1 MSSSIKL
8 GGERLGSGK
17 KNKYITK
24 TFERSTHNLSY
35 LWRSS
40 MSAGTLVPFM
50 SEVGLP
56 GDTFDISLDCDVKT
70 LPTIGPLFG
79 SYKVQLDVFE
89 VPVRLFQG
97 KLHLN
102 KLELGREM
110 DKVHLPQVKLKHYYR
125 PTDVYDDNSQI
136 NPSCIFSYLGIR
148 GLGRKKDEAVGN
160 IERKFNAV
168 PYLGYW
174 SIFKNY
180 YANKQEE
187 NAYVIHTKFASTD
200 IATTQY
206 ISNGVTLASIGGT
219 VNVNPGEVAYVQFM
233 YDNDGRKGDVDPY
246 KAKIKFGSA
255 GTSGSALANA
265 TWKIVTLDK
274 LFTSFEYITDGV
286 TNKRILTATGFK
298 GLENEDLG
306 RFTKWEAESWN
317 TESTVEPGQTA
328 ELEEFPL
335 TNIDEMT
342 MDLLTDVRNPTSY
355 LIQETSR
362 TPYNLPLKSE
372 NGGRCML
379 GTQEGLA
386 LKTYQ
391 SDKFN
396 NWIDTEWI
404 DGTGGV
410 SEVTRVATDSDG
422 AFTIDALSLANKV
435 YKMLNRI
442 NMSGGSYND
451 WINAVYSH
459 DSVKKTENPVYH
471 GSLIK
476 ELAFE
481 EVISTAE
488 TETSNSDHALGTL
501 AGRGKLT
508 GKHKGGKMIVK
519 CHEPCYVI
527 GIASI
532 TPRVDYSQGNK
543 WDTNLKTLDDL
554 HKPDLDQIGFQ
565 SLITDEMAWFDT
577 EIDTASNNKIGFS
590 SVGKVPAWLNYMTAV
605 NQTRGNFAEGNKEM
619 FMTLNRRYEATNES
633 GKEGI
638 KDITTYVDP
647 SKFNHIFA
655 DTNLD
660 SQNFWTQI
668 SVNNT
673 ARRKMSAKVI
683 PNL

>member
-1 MSSSIKL
+1 MSSSVKL

-110 DKVHLPQVKLKHYYR
+110 DKVHLPQLNLTHAYKAG
-125 PTDVYDDNSQI
+125 DIYDDNSQI

-148 GLGRKKDEAVGN
+148 GLGRTKNEQAGN

-187 NAYVIHTKFASTD
+187 NAYVIHTKNGNTD
-200 IATTQY
+200 IST
-206 ISNGVTLASIGGT
+206 NGQDIEKQNGIDINIWSSAQTI
-219 VNVNPGEVAYVQFM
+219 NPGEVKELKLYYNRETAI
-233 YDNDGRKGDVDPY
+233 GDIDFY
-246 KAKIKFGSA
+246 KAQVKYR
-255 GTSGSALANA
+255 SGSAPLAIQ
-265 TWKIVTLDK
+265 KVSD
-274 LFTSFEYITDGV
+274 LFESFEIVGNDNNIYEYLRCY
-286 TNKRILTATGFK
+286 NFK
-298 GLENEDLG
+298 GLDSDDLEN
-306 RFTKWEAESWN
+306 TTTWQKYNAVQP
-317 TESTVEPGQTA
+317 STIPYANDTT

-342 MDLLTDVRNPTSY
+342 MDLLTDVRNTGSY
-355 LIQETSR
+355 DIDSASR
-362 TPYNLPLKSE
+362 TPYSLPLKTE
-372 NGGRCML
+372 NGARCMI

-410 SEVTRVATDSDG
+410 SEVTRVATDADG

-481 EVISTAE
+481 EVVSTAE
-488 TETSNSDHALGTL
+488 TETSDTDHALGTL
-501 AGRGKLT
+501 AGRGRLT
-508 GKHKGGKMIVK
+508 GKHKGGKMVVK
-519 CHEPCYVI
+519 CHEPCYVM

-565 SLITDEMAWFDT
+565 DLITDEMAWFDT
-577 EIDTASNNKIGFS
+577 EIDHTDGNKIGYS

>member
-1 MSSSIKL
+1 
-8 GGERLGSGK
+8 
-17 KNKYITK
+17 
-24 TFERSTHNLSY
+24 
-35 LWRSS
+35 
-40 MSAGTLVPFM
+40 
-50 SEVGLP
+50 
-56 GDTFDISLDCDVKT
+56 
-70 LPTIGPLFG
+70 
-79 SYKVQLDVFE
+79 
-89 VPVRLFQG
+89 
-97 KLHLN
+97 
-102 KLELGREM
+102 M
-110 DKVHLPQVKLKHYYR
+110 DKVHLPQVKLTHAYKPEDIYN
-125 PTDVYDDNSQI
+125 DNSQV

-148 GLGRKKDEAVGN
+148 GLGRTMSEIAGP
-160 IERKFNAV
+160 ITREFNAV

-187 NAYVIHTKFASTD
+187 NAYVIHTKNGNTEITTSNQYVVRHDGNDYGIMSANVLLVAGD
-200 IATTQY
+200 IKELRFRYDPETAT
-206 ISNGVTLASIGGT
+206 
-219 VNVNPGEVAYVQFM
+219 GEIDF
-233 YDNDGRKGDVDPY
+233 Y
-246 KAKIKFGSA
+246 KAQV
-255 GTSGSALANA
+255 TYRSGSAPMAIQ
-265 TWKIVTLDK
+265 KVSD
-274 LFTSFEYITDGV
+274 LFESYKYEWTSAGNYELVCYD
-286 TNKRILTATGFK
+286 FK
-298 GLENEDLG
+298 GLDPEDLENTTTW
-306 RFTKWEAESWN
+306 TKYSN
-317 TESTVEPGQTA
+317 DQPSTIPYANDTT

-335 TNIDEMT
+335 VNIDEMT
-342 MDLLTDVRNPTSY
+342 MDLLTDVRNTGSY
-355 LIQETSR
+355 TIDSASR
-362 TPYNLPLKSE
+362 TPYSLPLKTE
-372 NGGRCML
+372 NGARCMI

-404 DGTGGV
+404 DGTNGV
-410 SEVTRVATDSDG
+410 SQVTRVGTDVDG
-422 AFTIDALSLANKV
+422 SFTIDALSLANKV

-459 DSVKKTENPVYH
+459 DTVKKTENPVYH

-481 EVISTAE
+481 EVVSTAE
-488 TETSNSDHALGTL
+488 TETSDTDHALGTL
-501 AGRGKLT
+501 AGRGRLT

-519 CHEPCYVI
+519 CHEPCYVM

-565 SLITDEMAWFDT
+565 DLITDEMAWFDT
-577 EIDTASNNKIGFS
+577 EIDHTDNDKIGFS

-619 FMTLNRRYEATNES
+619 FMTLNRRYEATNET
-633 GKEGI
+633 GKQGI

>member
-1 MSSSIKL
+1 MSSSVKL

-24 TFERSTHNLSY
+24 TFERSSHNLSY
-35 LWRSS
+35 IWRSS

-50 SEVGLP
+50 IEVGLP

-110 DKVHLPQVKLKHYYR
+110 DKVHLPQVKMTHAYK
-125 PTDVYDDNSQI
+125 PQDIYDDNSQI

-148 GLGRKKDEAVGN
+148 GLGRTKNGASATV
-160 IERKFNAV
+160 ERQFNAV

-187 NAYVIHTKFASTD
+187 NAYVIHTKNGNTD
-200 IATTQY
+200 ITTIVQDVVKQSGSVHYIGSSISFSVGEIKELRFKYDPEAAT
-206 ISNGVTLASIGGT
+206 
-219 VNVNPGEVAYVQFM
+219 GEIDF
-233 YDNDGRKGDVDPY
+233 Y
-246 KAKIKFGSA
+246 KAQVKYR
-255 GTSGSALANA
+255 SGSAPLAVQN
-265 TWKIVTLDK
+265 VSD
-274 LFTSFEYITDGV
+274 LFESYKYEWISGSYYLVCYD
-286 TNKRILTATGFK
+286 FK
-298 GLENEDLG
+298 GLDSGDLENTTTWVKYNWDQP
-306 RFTKWEAESWN
+306 
-317 TESTVEPGQTA
+317 STVPYANDTT

-335 TNIDEMT
+335 VNIDEMT
-342 MDLLTDVRNPTSY
+342 MDLLTDVRNTGSY
-355 LIQETSR
+355 VIDSNTR
-362 TPYNLPLKSE
+362 TPYNLPLKME
-372 NGGRCML
+372 NGARCMI

-404 DGTGGV
+404 DGTNGV
-410 SEVTRVATDSDG
+410 SQVTRVGTDADG
-422 AFTIDALSLANKV
+422 SFTIDALSLANKV

-459 DSVKKTENPVYH
+459 DTVKKTENPVYH

-481 EVISTAE
+481 EVVSTAE
-488 TETSNSDHALGTL
+488 TETSNTDHALGTL
-501 AGRGKLT
+501 AGRGRLT

-519 CHEPCYVI
+519 CHEPCYVM

-565 SLITDEMAWFDT
+565 DLITDEMAWFDT
-577 EIDTASNNKIGFS
+577 EIDHNDGDKIGFS

-673 ARRKMSAKVI
+673 ARRKMSEKVI

>member
-1 MSSSIKL
+1 
-8 GGERLGSGK
+8 
-17 KNKYITK
+17 
-24 TFERSTHNLSY
+24 
-35 LWRSS
+35 
-40 MSAGTLVPFM
+40 
-50 SEVGLP
+50 
-56 GDTFDISLDCDVKT
+56 
-70 LPTIGPLFG
+70 
-79 SYKVQLDVFE
+79 VQLDVFE

-110 DKVHLPQVKLKHYYR
+110 DKVHLPQLKLTHAYKAQ
-125 PTDVYDDNSQI
+125 DIYDDNSQI

-148 GLGRKKDEAVGN
+148 GLGRTKNEADGIIN
-160 IERKFNAV
+160 REFNAV

-187 NAYVIHTKFASTD
+187 NAYVIHTKNGNTD
-200 IATTQY
+200 INAHSQY
-206 ISNGVTLASIGGT
+206 IIKKGSGATHSIAGSGVTVSA
-219 VNVNPGEVAYVQFM
+219 GEVDELRM
-233 YDNDGRKGDVDPY
+233 YYNRETATGDVDFY
-246 KAKIKFGSA
+246 KASVKYRAGSDAVIEVKVSDIFENYEIVGA
-255 GTSGSALANA
+255 GLQ
-265 TWKIVTLDK
+265 KYLRCYD
-274 LFTSFEYITDGV
+274 
-286 TNKRILTATGFK
+286 FK
-298 GLENEDLG
+298 GLSAEALTEE
-306 RFTKWEAESWN
+306 TKWIQF
-317 TESTVEPGQTA
+317 STSQPSTIPYA
-328 ELEEFPL
+328 NDTTELEEFPL
-335 TNIDEMT
+335 VNIDEMT
-342 MDLLTDVRNPTSY
+342 MDLLTDVRNTGSY
-355 LIQETSR
+355 EIDSASR
-362 TPYNLPLKSE
+362 TPYSLPLKVE
-372 NGGRCML
+372 NGARCMI

-404 DGTGGV
+404 DGTNGV
-410 SEVTRVATDSDG
+410 SQVTRVGTDVDG
-422 AFTIDALSLANKV
+422 SFTIDALSLANKV

-459 DSVKKTENPVYH
+459 DTVKKTENPVYH

-481 EVISTAE
+481 EVVSTAE
-488 TETSNSDHALGTL
+488 TETSDTDHALGTL
-501 AGRGKLT
+501 AGRGRLT

-519 CHEPCYVI
+519 CHEPCYVM

-565 SLITDEMAWFDT
+565 DLITDEMAWFDT
-577 EIDTASNNKIGFS
+577 EIDQNDGDKIGFS

>member
-1 MSSSIKL
+1 MSSSVKL

-56 GDTFDISLDCDVKT
+56 GDTFDIELNADVKT
-70 LPTIGPLFG
+70 LPTVGPLFG

-97 KLHLN
+97 KLHMN

-110 DKVHLPQVKLKHYYR
+110 NTVHLPQLEIGHDYK
-125 PTDVYDDNSQI
+125 PTDIFDDNSQI
-136 NPSCIFSYLGIR
+136 NPSCILSYLGIR
-148 GLGRKKDEAVGN
+148 GLGRTKDELAGD
-160 IERKFNAV
+160 ITRKFNAV

-187 NAYVIHTKFASTD
+187 NAYVVHTTNQ
-200 IATTQY
+200 ATTIDATKYKQK
-206 ISNGVTLASIGGT
+206 INGTNLSAERT
-219 VNVNPGEVAYVQFM
+219 VDPGQVVELKIE
-233 YDNDGRKGDVDPY
+233 YDNENRIGDINPET
-246 KAKIKFGSA
+246 AKVKYGSGNDLVTGVFIK
-255 GTSGSALANA
+255 
-265 TWKIVTLDK
+265 D
-274 LFTSFEYITDGV
+274 LFEDYRYYTDDDNNRIISFY
-286 TNKRILTATGFK
+286 NFK
-298 GLENEDLG
+298 GLDGGDLTET
-306 RFTKWEAESWN
+306 TKWEWISESFDSTITSAN
-317 TESTVEPGQTA
+317 DITELV
-328 ELEEFPL
+328 EFPL
-335 TNIDEMT
+335 ANIDEMT
-342 MDLLTDVRNPTSY
+342 MDLITDVRNPTSY
-355 LIQETSR
+355 LIKDDSR
-362 TPYNLPLKSE
+362 APYGLSLKKE
-372 NGGRCML
+372 NGIYCKL

-386 LKTYQ
+386 VKTYQ

-410 SEVTRVATDSDG
+410 SEVTAVDTSG
-422 AFTIDALSLANKV
+422 GSFTIDALSLANKV

-459 DSVKKTENPVYH
+459 DSVKKTETPVYH

-488 TETSNSDHALGTL
+488 SETSNNEHPLGTL

-508 GKHKGGKMIVK
+508 GKHKGGKMVVK
-519 CHEPCYVI
+519 CHEPCYIMGLV
-527 GIASI
+527 SI

-565 SLITDEMAWFDT
+565 DLITDEMAWFDT
-577 EIDTASNNKIGFS
+577 EIDTANGNKVDYK

-605 NQTRGNFAEGNKEM
+605 NQTRGNFAESGKEM
-619 FMTLNRRYEATNES
+619 FMTLNRRYEATGTS
-633 GKEGI
+633 GTEGI
-638 KDITTYVDP
+638 KDVTTYIDP

>member
-1 MSSSIKL
+1 MSSSVKL

-35 LWRSS
+35 IWRSS

-110 DKVHLPQVKLKHYYR
+110 DKVHLPQLKLTHAYKSQ
-125 PTDVYDDNSQI
+125 DIYDDNSQI

-148 GLGRKKDEAVGN
+148 GLGRTKNEANGN
-160 IERKFNAV
+160 ITREFNAV

-187 NAYVIHTKFASTD
+187 NAYVIHTKNGNTD
-200 IATTQY
+200 ITTTDQR
-206 ISNGVTLASIGGT
+206 IVNQANGTFGVLDNSSSFNA
-219 VNVNPGEVAYVQFM
+219 GEVKELRFK
-233 YDNDGRKGDVDPY
+233 YDPETATGEIDFY
-246 KAKIKFGSA
+246 KARVKYR
-255 GTSGSALANA
+255 SGSAPLAVQYV
-265 TWKIVTLDK
+265 KD
-274 LFTSFEYITDGV
+274 LFESYKYEWIDSYYYLICYD
-286 TNKRILTATGFK
+286 FK
-298 GLENEDLG
+298 GLDAGDLENTTTW
-306 RFTKWEAESWN
+306 RSYN
-317 TESTVEPGQTA
+317 SVQPSTVPYANDTT

-335 TNIDEMT
+335 VNIDEMT
-342 MDLLTDVRNPTSY
+342 MDLLTDVRNTGSY
-355 LIQETSR
+355 EIDSASR
-362 TPYNLPLKSE
+362 TPYSLPLKTE
-372 NGGRCML
+372 NGARCMI

-404 DGTGGV
+404 DGTNGV
-410 SEVTRVATDSDG
+410 SQVTRVGTDVDG
-422 AFTIDALSLANKV
+422 SFTIDALSLANKV

-459 DSVKKTENPVYH
+459 DTVKKTENPVYH

-481 EVISTAE
+481 EVVSTAE
-488 TETSNSDHALGTL
+488 TETSDTDHALGTL
-501 AGRGKLT
+501 AGRGRLT

-519 CHEPCYVI
+519 CHEPCYVM

-565 SLITDEMAWFDT
+565 DLITDEMAWFDT
-577 EIDTASNNKIGFS
+577 EIDQNDGDKIGFS

>member
-1 MSSSIKL
+1 MSSSVKL

-35 LWRSS
+35 IWRSS

-110 DKVHLPQVKLKHYYR
+110 DKVHLPQVKLTHAYKSE
-125 PTDVYDDNSQI
+125 DIYDDNSQI

-148 GLGRKKDEAVGN
+148 GLGRTKNEANGIIN
-160 IERKFNAV
+160 REFNAV

-187 NAYVIHTKFASTD
+187 NAYVIHTKNGNTD
-200 IATTQY
+200 ITASAQNVINQSDYGNSINTA
-206 ISNGVTLASIGGT
+206 VTKNA
-219 VNVNPGEVAYVQFM
+219 
-233 YDNDGRKGDVDPY
+233 GDVKELRFNYNPENATGDIDFY
-246 KAKIKFGSA
+246 KARVKYREGNA
-255 GTSGSALANA
+255 PLAIQ
-265 TWKIVTLDK
+265 KVSD
-274 LFTSFEYITDGV
+274 LFESYRYEWINGYYYFICYD
-286 TNKRILTATGFK
+286 FK
-298 GLENEDLG
+298 GLTPDGLEN
-306 RFTKWEAESWN
+306 TTTWQKYSN
-317 TESTVEPGQTA
+317 SQPSTIPYANDTT

-335 TNIDEMT
+335 VNIDEMT
-342 MDLLTDVRNPTSY
+342 MDLLTDVRNTGSY
-355 LIQETSR
+355 EIDSASR
-362 TPYNLPLKSE
+362 TPYSLPLKVE
-372 NGGRCML
+372 NGARCMI

-404 DGTGGV
+404 DGTNGV
-410 SEVTRVATDSDG
+410 SQVTRVGTDVDG
-422 AFTIDALSLANKV
+422 SFTIDALSLANKV

-459 DSVKKTENPVYH
+459 DTVKKTENPVYH

-481 EVISTAE
+481 EVVSTAE
-488 TETSNSDHALGTL
+488 TETSDTDHALGTL
-501 AGRGKLT
+501 AGRGRLT

-519 CHEPCYVI
+519 CHEPCYVM

-565 SLITDEMAWFDT
+565 DLITDEMAWFDT
-577 EIDTASNNKIGFS
+577 EIDQNDGDKIGFS

>member
-1 MSSSIKL
+1 MITVTKQEINASNVPYNSVVTTIGGGLVETYKLYYSKADSIGDLNANDCAVFFAHGSDSLIPIKL
-8 GGERLGSGK
+8 DQ
-17 KNKYITK
+17 I
-24 TFERSTHNLSY
+24 FDSY
-35 LWRSS
+35 RYYDD
-40 MSAGTLVPFM
+40 
-50 SEVGLP
+50 
-56 GDTFDISLDCDVKT
+56 GDTRV
-70 LPTIGPLFG
+70 
-79 SYKVQLDVFE
+79 
-89 VPVRLFQG
+89 
-97 KLHLN
+97 
-102 KLELGREM
+102 LEYSEF
-110 DKVHLPQVKLKHYYR
+110 V
-125 PTDVYDDNSQI
+125 
-136 NPSCIFSYLGIR
+136 GI
-148 GLGRKKDEAVGN
+148 A
-160 IERKFNAV
+160 
-168 PYLGYW
+168 
-174 SIFKNY
+174 
-180 YANKQEE
+180 
-187 NAYVIHTKFASTD
+187 
-200 IATTQY
+200 
-206 ISNGVTLASIGGT
+206 
-219 VNVNPGEVAYVQFM
+219 GEDM
-233 YDNDGRKGDVDPY
+233 
-246 KAKIKFGSA
+246 
-255 GTSGSALANA
+255 
-265 TWKIVTLDK
+265 
-274 LFTSFEYITDGV
+274 
-286 TNKRILTATGFK
+286 
-298 GLENEDLG
+298 
-306 RFTKWEAESWN
+306 
-317 TESTVEPGQTA
+317 TESTKWKYKSSSFASDTPVEEIPR
-328 ELEEFPL
+328 LVEFPL
-335 TNIDEMT
+335 KNVDEMT
-342 MDLLTDVRNPTSY
+342 MDLLTDVRNTSSY
-355 LIQETSR
+355 LIQDTSR
-362 TPYNLPLKSE
+362 TPYNLPLKLE
-372 NGGRCML
+372 NGSRAMK

-386 LKTYQ
+386 VKTYQ

-404 DGTGGV
+404 DGTNGV
-410 SEVTRVATDSDG
+410 SQVTRVATDVDG

-488 TETSNSDHALGTL
+488 TETSNAEHSLGTL

-508 GKHKGGKMIVK
+508 GKHKGGKMVVK
-519 CHEPCYVI
+519 CHEPCYVM
-527 GIASI
+527 GIVSI

-565 SLITDEMAWFDT
+565 DLITDEMAWFDT
-577 EIDTASNNKIGFS
+577 EIDNAASGYKIGYS

-605 NQTRGNFAEGNKEM
+605 NQTRGNFAEENKEM
-619 FMTLNRRYEATNES
+619 FMTLNRRYEATDES
-633 GKEGI
+633 GAEGI

>member
-1 MSSSIKL
+1 MSSSVKL

-24 TFERSTHNLSY
+24 TFERSSHNLSY
-35 LWRSS
+35 IWRSS

-110 DKVHLPQVKLKHYYR
+110 DKVHLPQLKLTHAYT
-125 PTDVYDDNSQI
+125 PQDIYDDNSQI

-148 GLGRKKDEAVGN
+148 GLGRTMSEIAGP
-160 IERKFNAV
+160 IERQFNAV

-187 NAYVIHTKFASTD
+187 NAYVIHTKNGNTD
-200 IATTQY
+200 IST
-206 ISNGVTLASIGGT
+206 SNQTVEDITGNETSIWSSSVTITAGKIIELKFKYDDAE
-219 VNVNPGEVAYVQFM
+219 NVTGEIDF
-233 YDNDGRKGDVDPY
+233 Y
-246 KAKIKFGSA
+246 KAKVKYKSGNNTLTIQSVKDLFENYRYEWIGGSYY
-255 GTSGSALANA
+255 L
-265 TWKIVTLDK
+265 ICYD
-274 LFTSFEYITDGV
+274 
-286 TNKRILTATGFK
+286 FK
-298 GLENEDLG
+298 GLEEGDLDAS
-306 RFTKWEAESWN
+306 TTWQKYDAIQP
-317 TESTVEPGQTA
+317 STVPYANDTT

-335 TNIDEMT
+335 VNIDEMT
-342 MDLLTDVRNPTSY
+342 MDLLTDVRNTGSY
-355 LIQETSR
+355 TIDSASR
-362 TPYNLPLKSE
+362 TPYSLPLKTE
-372 NGGRCML
+372 NGARCMI

-404 DGTGGV
+404 DGTNGV
-410 SEVTRVATDSDG
+410 SQVTRVGTDVDG
-422 AFTIDALSLANKV
+422 SFTIDALSLANKV

-459 DSVKKTENPVYH
+459 DTVKKTENPVYH

-481 EVISTAE
+481 EVVSTAE
-488 TETSNSDHALGTL
+488 TETSNTDHALGTL
-501 AGRGKLT
+501 AGRGRLT

-519 CHEPCYVI
+519 CHEPCYVM

-565 SLITDEMAWFDT
+565 DLITDEMAWFDT
-577 EIDTASNNKIGFS
+577 EIQHTNGNKINYG

-619 FMTLNRRYEATNES
+619 FMTLNRRYEATNET
-633 GKEGI
+633 GKQGI

>member
-1 MSSSIKL
+1 MSSSVKL

-35 LWRSS
+35 IWRSS

-110 DKVHLPQVKLKHYYR
+110 DQVHLPQLKLTHAYKPQDIYN
-125 PTDVYDDNSQI
+125 DNSQI

-148 GLGRKKDEAVGN
+148 GLGRTMAEIEGP
-160 IERKFNAV
+160 IERQFNAV

-187 NAYVIHTKFASTD
+187 NAYVIHTKNGNTD
-200 IATTQY
+200 IEMLTIYTANKDGIVESIFQNSQTYGAGVFNDLRFKYDKETALGDIDFYKTQVKY
-206 ISNGVTLASIGGT
+206 
-219 VNVNPGEVAYVQFM
+219 
-233 YDNDGRKGDVDPY
+233 R
-246 KAKIKFGSA
+246 
-255 GTSGSALANA
+255 SGSAPLA
-265 TWKIVTLDK
+265 IQYVSD
-274 LFTSFEYITDGV
+274 LFDSYRYEWINGGYYLICYD
-286 TNKRILTATGFK
+286 FK
-298 GLENEDLG
+298 GLDAEDL
-306 RFTKWEAESWN
+306 EN
-317 TESTVEPGQTA
+317 TTTWQRYGTTQPSTIPYANDTT

-335 TNIDEMT
+335 VNIDEMT
-342 MDLLTDVRNPTSY
+342 MDLLTDVRNTGSY
-355 LIQETSR
+355 TIDSASR
-362 TPYNLPLKSE
+362 TPYSLPLKTE
-372 NGGRCML
+372 NGARCMI

-404 DGTGGV
+404 DGTNGV
-410 SEVTRVATDSDG
+410 SQVTRVGTDVDG
-422 AFTIDALSLANKV
+422 SFTIDALSLANKV

-459 DSVKKTENPVYH
+459 DTVKKTENPVYH

-481 EVISTAE
+481 EVVSTAE
-488 TETSNSDHALGTL
+488 TETSDTDHALGTL
-501 AGRGKLT
+501 AGRGRLT

-519 CHEPCYVI
+519 CHEPCYVM

-565 SLITDEMAWFDT
+565 DLITDEMAWFDT
-577 EIDTASNNKIGFS
+577 EIDHTDGNKINYS

-619 FMTLNRRYEATNES
+619 FMTLNRRYEATNET
-633 GKEGI
+633 GKQGI

>member
-56 GDTFDISLDCDVKT
+56 GDTFDIELNADVKT
-70 LPTIGPLFG
+70 LPTVGPLFG

-110 DKVHLPQVKLKHYYR
+110 NKVHLPQLIVEHDYK
-125 PTDVYDDNSQI
+125 PTDIFDDNSQI
-136 NPSCIFSYLGIR
+136 NPSCILSYLGMR
-148 GLGRKKDEAVGN
+148 GLGRTKDELAGD
-160 IERKFNAV
+160 IERRFNAV

-187 NAYVIHTKFASTD
+187 NAYVVHTTNE
-200 IATTQY
+200 ATT
-206 ISNGVTLASIGGT
+206 ITSNQFGQFINGQNLSTTRTLNGGIIT
-219 VNVNPGEVAYVQFM
+219 EFKIE
-233 YDNDGRKGDVDPY
+233 YDNENRIGDIDPNLAKCKY
-246 KAKIKFGSA
+246 KAGNDTISEHF
-255 GTSGSALANA
+255 
-265 TWKIVTLDK
+265 IID
-274 LFTSFEYITDGV
+274 LFENHTHYTTED
-286 TNKRILTATGFK
+286 NKRVLSYYNFK
-298 GLENEDLG
+298 GLDEADL
-306 RFTKWEAESWN
+306 TETTQWETTTSSFISTIPSRGDI
-317 TESTVEPGQTA
+317 TELV
-328 ELEEFPL
+328 EFPL
-335 TNIDEMT
+335 ANIDEMS
-342 MDLLTDVRNPTSY
+342 MDMLTNVRATSSVN
-355 LIQETSR
+355 ITDSSIA
-362 TPYNLPLKSE
+362 PYGLTLKKE
-372 NGGRCML
+372 NGVYCKL

-386 LKTYQ
+386 VKTYQ

-410 SEVTRVATDSDG
+410 SEVTAVDTSG
-422 AFTIDALSLANKV
+422 GSFTIDALSLANKV

-459 DSVKKTENPVYH
+459 ESVRKTETPVYH

-488 TETSNSDHALGTL
+488 SETSNNEHPLGTL

-508 GKHKGGKMIVK
+508 GKHKGGKMVVK
-519 CHEPCYVI
+519 CHEPCYVM
-527 GIASI
+527 GLVSI

-565 SLITDEMAWFDT
+565 DLITDEMAWFDT
-577 EIDTASNNKIGFS
+577 EIDTANGDKVSYK

-605 NQTRGNFAEGNKEM
+605 NQTRGNFAESGKEM
-619 FMTLNRRYEATNES
+619 FMTLNRRYEATGTN
-633 GKEGI
+633 GAEGI
-638 KDITTYVDP
+638 KDVTTYIDP

>member
-1 MSSSIKL
+1 MSSSVKL

-17 KNKYITK
+17 MNKYITK

-56 GDTFDISLDCDVKT
+56 GDTFDIELNADVKT
-70 LPTIGPLFG
+70 LPTVGPLFG

-97 KLHLN
+97 KLHMN

-110 DKVHLPQVKLKHYYR
+110 NTVHLPQLEIEHDYK
-125 PTDVYDDNSQI
+125 PTDIYDDNSQI
-136 NPSCIFSYLGIR
+136 NPSCILSYLGIR
-148 GLGRKKDEAVGN
+148 GLGRTKDELEGD
-160 IERKFNAV
+160 ITRKFNAV

-187 NAYVIHTKFASTD
+187 NAYVVHTTNE
-200 IATTQY
+200 ATTIDTTSRQY
-206 ISNGVTLASIGGT
+206 INGLSISQLRTIDKG
-219 VNVNPGEVAYVQFM
+219 NVIELKFG
-233 YDNDGRKGDVDPY
+233 YDNEGRIGDIDPRAAVVNFKSGNDNSAAYFVDQ
-246 KAKIKFGSA
+246 
-255 GTSGSALANA
+255 
-265 TWKIVTLDK
+265 
-274 LFTSFEYITDGV
+274 LFETFTYYTDEYNIRWLSCTD
-286 TNKRILTATGFK
+286 FK
-298 GLENEDLG
+298 GLDPADLEEVTIWG
-306 RFTKWEAESWN
+306 AQDWN
-317 TESTVEPGQTA
+317 QPSTIPSRGDITELV
-328 ELEEFPL
+328 EFPL
-335 TNIDEMT
+335 ANIDEMT
-342 MDLLTDVRNPTSY
+342 MDLITDVRNPTSY
-355 LIQETSR
+355 LIKDDSR
-362 TPYNLPLKSE
+362 APYGLSLKKE
-372 NGGRCML
+372 NGVYCKL

-386 LKTYQ
+386 VKTYQ

-410 SEVTRVATDSDG
+410 SEVTAVDTSG
-422 AFTIDALSLANKV
+422 GSFTIDALSLANKV

-459 DSVKKTENPVYH
+459 DSVKKTETPVYH

-488 TETSNSDHALGTL
+488 SETSSNEHPLGTL

-508 GKHKGGKMIVK
+508 GKHKGGKMVVK
-519 CHEPCYVI
+519 CHEPCYVM
-527 GIASI
+527 GLVSI
-532 TPRVDYSQGNK
+532 TPRIDYSQGNK

-565 SLITDEMAWFDT
+565 DLITDEMAWFDT
-577 EIDTASNNKIGFS
+577 EIDTANGNKVDYK

-605 NQTRGNFAEGNKEM
+605 NQTRGNFAESGKEM
-619 FMTLNRRYEATNES
+619 FMTLNRRYEATGTS
-633 GKEGI
+633 GAEGI
-638 KDITTYVDP
+638 KDITTYIDP

>member
-1 MSSSIKL
+1 MSSSVKL

-110 DKVHLPQVKLKHYYR
+110 DQVHLPQLKLTHAYK
-125 PTDVYDDNSQI
+125 PEDIYDDNSQI

-148 GLGRKKDEAVGN
+148 GLGRTMSEIAGP
-160 IERKFNAV
+160 IERQFNAV

-187 NAYVIHTKFASTD
+187 NAYVIHTKNGNTD
-200 IATTQY
+200 ITTLNQY
-206 ISNGVTLASIGGT
+206 LIKKDGT
-219 VNVNPGEVAYVQFM
+219 VRNIWSTAQGPISRGEVGELRLFYNRETAIGDIDFYEAEVK
-233 YDNDGRKGDVDPY
+233 YSSDGQPLTI
-246 KAKIKFGSA
+246 IKVSE
-255 GTSGSALANA
+255 
-265 TWKIVTLDK
+265 
-274 LFTSFEYITDGV
+274 LFESFEIVGDGL
-286 TNKRILTATGFK
+286 NEYLRCYDFK
-298 GLENEDLG
+298 GLDSGDLEN
-306 RFTKWEAESWN
+306 
-317 TESTVEPGQTA
+317 STTWQRYSSTQPSTIPYA
-328 ELEEFPL
+328 NDTTELEEFPL
-335 TNIDEMT
+335 VNIDEMT
-342 MDLLTDVRNPTSY
+342 MDLLTDVRNTGSY
-355 LIQETSR
+355 TIDSASR
-362 TPYNLPLKSE
+362 TPYSLPLKTE
-372 NGGRCML
+372 NGARCMI

-404 DGTGGV
+404 DGTNGV
-410 SEVTRVATDSDG
+410 SQVTRVGTDVDG
-422 AFTIDALSLANKV
+422 SFTIDALSLANKV

-459 DSVKKTENPVYH
+459 DTVKKTENPVYH

-481 EVISTAE
+481 EVVSTAE
-488 TETSNSDHALGTL
+488 TETSDTDHALGTL
-501 AGRGKLT
+501 AGRGRLT
-508 GKHKGGKMIVK
+508 GKHKGGKMVVK
-519 CHEPCYVI
+519 CHEPCYVM

-565 SLITDEMAWFDT
+565 DLITDEMAWFDT
-577 EIDTASNNKIGFS
+577 EIDHTDNNKISYS

-619 FMTLNRRYEATNES
+619 FMTLNRRYEATNET
-633 GKEGI
+633 GKQGI

>member
-1 MSSSIKL
+1 MSSSVKL

-35 LWRSS
+35 IWRSS

-110 DKVHLPQVKLKHYYR
+110 DKVHLPQLKLTHAYKSQ
-125 PTDVYDDNSQI
+125 DIYDDNSQI

-148 GLGRKKDEAVGN
+148 GLGRTKNEANGN
-160 IERKFNAV
+160 ITREFNAV

-187 NAYVIHTKFASTD
+187 NAYVIHTKNGNTD
-200 IATTQY
+200 ITTTDQR
-206 ISNGVTLASIGGT
+206 IVNQANGTFGVLDNSSSFNA
-219 VNVNPGEVAYVQFM
+219 GEVKELRFK
-233 YDNDGRKGDVDPY
+233 YDPETATGEIDFY
-246 KAKIKFGSA
+246 KARVKYR
-255 GTSGSALANA
+255 SGSAPLAVQYV
-265 TWKIVTLDK
+265 KD
-274 LFTSFEYITDGV
+274 LFESYKYEWIDSYYYLICYD
-286 TNKRILTATGFK
+286 FK
-298 GLENEDLG
+298 GLDAGDLENTTTW
-306 RFTKWEAESWN
+306 RSYN
-317 TESTVEPGQTA
+317 SVQPSTVPYANDTT

-335 TNIDEMT
+335 VNIDEMT
-342 MDLLTDVRNPTSY
+342 MDLLTDVRNTGSY
-355 LIQETSR
+355 EINSASR
-362 TPYNLPLKSE
+362 TPYSLPLKTE
-372 NGGRCML
+372 NGARCMI

-404 DGTGGV
+404 DGTNGV
-410 SEVTRVATDSDG
+410 SQVTRVGTDVDG
-422 AFTIDALSLANKV
+422 SFTIDALSLANKV

-459 DSVKKTENPVYH
+459 DTVKKTENPVYH

-481 EVISTAE
+481 EVVSTAE
-488 TETSNSDHALGTL
+488 TETSDTDHALGTL
-501 AGRGKLT
+501 AGRGRLT

-519 CHEPCYVI
+519 CHEPCYVM

-565 SLITDEMAWFDT
+565 DLITDEMAWFDT
-577 EIDTASNNKIGFS
+577 EIDHNDGDKIGFS

>member
-1 MSSSIKL
+1 MSSSVKL

-110 DKVHLPQVKLKHYYR
+110 DKVHLPQLKLTHAYK
-125 PTDVYDDNSQI
+125 PQDIYDDNSQI

-148 GLGRKKDEAVGN
+148 GLGRTKNEAVGP
-160 IERKFNAV
+160 ITREFNAV

-187 NAYVIHTKFASTD
+187 NAYVIHTKNGNTD
-200 IATTQY
+200 ITTIDQIIVNQAGQHY
-206 ISNGVTLASIGGT
+206 SVSSSSI
-219 VNVNPGEVAYVQFM
+219 NLNAGEVKEYRFR
-233 YDNDGRKGDVDPY
+233 YDPETATGEIDFY
-246 KAKIKFGSA
+246 KARVKYK
-255 GTSGSALANA
+255 SGSAPLAIQYVN
-265 TWKIVTLDK
+265 D
-274 LFTSFEYITDGV
+274 LFDSYKHEWSDGV
-286 TNKRILTATGFK
+286 YWLICYDFK
-298 GLENEDLG
+298 GLDPEDL
-306 RFTKWEAESWN
+306 EN
-317 TESTVEPGQTA
+317 TTTWQKYSTTQESTIPYANDTT

-335 TNIDEMT
+335 VNIDEMT
-342 MDLLTDVRNPTSY
+342 MDLLTDVRNTGSY
-355 LIQETSR
+355 EINSASR
-362 TPYNLPLKSE
+362 TPYSLPLKTE
-372 NGGRCML
+372 NGARCMI

-404 DGTGGV
+404 DGTNGV
-410 SEVTRVATDSDG
+410 SQVTRVGTDVDG
-422 AFTIDALSLANKV
+422 SFTIDALSLANKV

-459 DSVKKTENPVYH
+459 DTVKKTENPVYH

-481 EVISTAE
+481 EVVSTAE
-488 TETSNSDHALGTL
+488 TETSDTDHALGTL
-501 AGRGKLT
+501 AGRGRLT

-519 CHEPCYVI
+519 CHEPCYVM

-565 SLITDEMAWFDT
+565 DLITDEMAWFDT
-577 EIDTASNNKIGFS
+577 EIDQNDGDKIGFS

-619 FMTLNRRYEATNES
+619 FMTLNRRYEATNET
-633 GKEGI
+633 GAEGI

>member
-1 MSSSIKL
+1 MSSSVKL

-35 LWRSS
+35 IWRSS

-110 DKVHLPQVKLKHYYR
+110 DKVHLPQVKLTHAYKSQ
-125 PTDVYDDNSQI
+125 DIYDDNSQI

-148 GLGRKKDEAVGN
+148 GLGRTKNEANGIIN
-160 IERKFNAV
+160 REFNAV

-187 NAYVIHTKFASTD
+187 NAYVIHTKNGNTNITTTSQDVKWEQGNYNYIGNNAITGSAGD
-200 IATTQY
+200 IKELRFRYDPESAT
-206 ISNGVTLASIGGT
+206 
-219 VNVNPGEVAYVQFM
+219 GEIDF
-233 YDNDGRKGDVDPY
+233 Y
-246 KAKIKFGSA
+246 KAKVKFR
-255 GTSGSALANA
+255 SGNAPLAIQNA
-265 TWKIVTLDK
+265 SD
-274 LFTSFEYITDGV
+274 LFESYRYEWIDGYYYL
-286 TNKRILTATGFK
+286 ICYDFK
-298 GLENEDLG
+298 GLDPEDL
-306 RFTKWEAESWN
+306 EN
-317 TESTVEPGQTA
+317 TTQWQKYSTTQESTVPYANDTT

-335 TNIDEMT
+335 VNIDEMT
-342 MDLLTDVRNPTSY
+342 MDLLTDVRNTGSY
-355 LIQETSR
+355 EIDSASR
-362 TPYNLPLKSE
+362 TPYSLPLKVE
-372 NGGRCML
+372 NGARCMI

-404 DGTGGV
+404 DGTNGV
-410 SEVTRVATDSDG
+410 SQVTRVGTDVDG
-422 AFTIDALSLANKV
+422 SFTIDALSLANKV

-459 DSVKKTENPVYH
+459 DTVKKTENPVYH

-481 EVISTAE
+481 EVVSTAE
-488 TETSNSDHALGTL
+488 TETSDTDHALGTL
-501 AGRGKLT
+501 AGRGRLT

-519 CHEPCYVI
+519 CHEPCYVM

-565 SLITDEMAWFDT
+565 DLITDEMAWFDT
-577 EIDTASNNKIGFS
+577 EIDQNDGDKIGFS

>member
-1 MSSSIKL
+1 MSSSVKL

-35 LWRSS
+35 IWRSS

-110 DKVHLPQVKLKHYYR
+110 DKVHLPQVKLTHAYR
-125 PTDVYDDNSQI
+125 SKDIYDDNSQI

-148 GLGRKKDEAVGN
+148 GLGRTKNEANGIIN
-160 IERKFNAV
+160 REFNAV

-187 NAYVIHTKFASTD
+187 NAYVIHTKNGNTD
-200 IATTQY
+200 ITTTWQEINNLNGSANA
-206 ISNGVTLASIGGT
+206 ISSGT
-219 VNVNPGEVAYVQFM
+219 ITYNAGDINELRMRFDPEVATGELDFYKVQVRYRSGNAPLAIQKVSDLFNSYKYEWTNAGYWLVC
-233 YDNDGRKGDVDPY
+233 YD
-246 KAKIKFGSA
+246 
-255 GTSGSALANA
+255 
-265 TWKIVTLDK
+265 
-274 LFTSFEYITDGV
+274 
-286 TNKRILTATGFK
+286 FK
-298 GLENEDLG
+298 GLDPEDL
-306 RFTKWEAESWN
+306 EN
-317 TESTVEPGQTA
+317 TTTWQKYSTTQPSTVPYANDTT

-335 TNIDEMT
+335 VNIDEMT
-342 MDLLTDVRNPTSY
+342 MDLLTDVRNTGSY
-355 LIQETSR
+355 EIDSASR
-362 TPYNLPLKSE
+362 TPYSLPLKVE
-372 NGGRCML
+372 NGARCMI

-404 DGTGGV
+404 DGTNGV
-410 SEVTRVATDSDG
+410 SQVTRVGTDVDG
-422 AFTIDALSLANKV
+422 SFTIDALSLANKV

-459 DSVKKTENPVYH
+459 DTVKKTENPVYH

-481 EVISTAE
+481 EVVSTAE
-488 TETSNSDHALGTL
+488 TETSDTDHALGTL
-501 AGRGKLT
+501 AGRGRLT

-519 CHEPCYVI
+519 CHEPCYVM

-565 SLITDEMAWFDT
+565 DLITDELAWFDT
-577 EIDTASNNKIGFS
+577 EIDNNDNDKIGFS

-605 NQTRGNFAEGNKEM
+605 NQTRGNFAEKNKEM

>member
-17 KNKYITK
+17 KNKYVTK
-24 TFERSTHNLSY
+24 TFERSSHNLSY

-50 SEVGLP
+50 TEVGLP
-56 GDTFDISLDCDVKT
+56 GDTFDIELNCDVKT

-89 VPVRLFQG
+89 VPIRLFNG
-97 KLHLN
+97 KLHMN
-102 KLELGREM
+102 KLDLGREI
-110 DKVHLPQVKLKHYYR
+110 DKVHLPQIKMKHDYEIS
-125 PTDVYDDNSQI
+125 DVYDDNSQI
-136 NPSCIFSYLGIR
+136 NPSSIYSYLGIR
-148 GLGRKKDEAVGN
+148 GLGRKKDETSGE
-160 IERKFNAV
+160 IERQFNAV

-174 SIFKNY
+174 NIFKNY

-187 NAYVIHTKFASTD
+187 NAYVIHTDNGNNNIACTAVYQHINGSGLNQVVSVSAGEVVDLKFYYDNETRIGDIDFNSAVVKYKLGTGDFFSVKVKDLFASVEYYTN
-200 IATTQY
+200 
-206 ISNGVTLASIGGT
+206 SNNQRI
-219 VNVNPGEVAYVQFM
+219 M
-233 YDNDGRKGDVDPY
+233 RCYD
-246 KAKIKFGSA
+246 
-255 GTSGSALANA
+255 
-265 TWKIVTLDK
+265 
-274 LFTSFEYITDGV
+274 FT
-286 TNKRILTATGFK
+286 
-298 GLENEDLG
+298 GLENDDL
-306 RFTKWEAESWN
+306 RSETSWYYDMTSFTSSVPRNE
-317 TESTVEPGQTA
+317 VA
-328 ELEEFPL
+328 ELVEFPL
-335 TNIDEMT
+335 ANIDEMQ
-342 MDLLTDVRNPTSY
+342 MDLLADVRGTDSY
-355 LIQETSR
+355 IINDLGR
-362 TPYNLPLKSE
+362 TPYSLGLKKL
-372 NGGRCML
+372 NGAYCKL

-386 LKTYQ
+386 VKTYQ

-410 SEVTRVATDSDG
+410 SEVTAVDTSG
-422 AFTIDALSLANKV
+422 GSFTIDALSLANKV

-459 DSVKKTENPVYH
+459 EAVRKTETPVYH

-481 EVISTAE
+481 EVISTAD
-488 TETSNSDHALGTL
+488 TETSSNEHALGTL

-508 GKHKGGKMIVK
+508 GKHKGGKMVVK
-519 CHEPCYVI
+519 CHEPCYI
-527 GIASI
+527 MGIASI

-565 SLITDEMAWFDT
+565 DLITDEMAWFDT
-577 EIDTASNNKIGFS
+577 EIDVANGHAVGYK

-605 NQTRGNFAEGNKEM
+605 NQTRGAFAEENSQM
-619 FMTLNRRYEATNES
+619 FMTLNRKYEGTNEANE
-633 GKEGI
+633 EGI
-638 KDITTYVDP
+638 KDITTYIDP

-655 DTNLD
+655 ETSLD

>member
-1 MSSSIKL
+1 MSSSVKL

-35 LWRSS
+35 IWRSS

-110 DKVHLPQVKLKHYYR
+110 DKVHLPQLKLTHAYKSQ
-125 PTDVYDDNSQI
+125 DIYDDNSQI

-148 GLGRKKDEAVGN
+148 GLGRTKNEANGN
-160 IERKFNAV
+160 ITREFNAV

-187 NAYVIHTKFASTD
+187 NAYVIHTKNGNTD
-200 IATTQY
+200 ITTTDQR
-206 ISNGVTLASIGGT
+206 IVNQANGTFVVLDNSSTFNA
-219 VNVNPGEVAYVQFM
+219 GEVKELRFK
-233 YDNDGRKGDVDPY
+233 YDPETATGEIDFY
-246 KAKIKFGSA
+246 KARVKYR
-255 GTSGSALANA
+255 SGSAPLAVQYV
-265 TWKIVTLDK
+265 KD
-274 LFTSFEYITDGV
+274 LFESYKYEWIDSYYYLICYD
-286 TNKRILTATGFK
+286 FK
-298 GLENEDLG
+298 GLDAGDLENTTTW
-306 RFTKWEAESWN
+306 RSYN
-317 TESTVEPGQTA
+317 SVQPSTVPYANDTT

-335 TNIDEMT
+335 VNIDEMT
-342 MDLLTDVRNPTSY
+342 MDLLTDVRNTGSY
-355 LIQETSR
+355 EINSASR
-362 TPYNLPLKSE
+362 TPYSLPLKTE
-372 NGGRCML
+372 NGARCMI

-404 DGTGGV
+404 DGTNGV
-410 SEVTRVATDSDG
+410 SQVTRVGTDVDG
-422 AFTIDALSLANKV
+422 SFTIDALSLANKV

-459 DSVKKTENPVYH
+459 DTVKKTENPVYH

-481 EVISTAE
+481 EVVSTAE
-488 TETSNSDHALGTL
+488 TETSDTDHALGTL
-501 AGRGKLT
+501 AGRGRLT

-519 CHEPCYVI
+519 CHEPCYVM

-565 SLITDEMAWFDT
+565 DLITDEMAWFDT
-577 EIDTASNNKIGFS
+577 EIDHNDGDKSGFS

>member
-1 MSSSIKL
+1 MSSSVKL

-35 LWRSS
+35 IWRSS

-110 DKVHLPQVKLKHYYR
+110 DKVHLPQLKLTHAYK
-125 PTDVYDDNSQI
+125 PQDIYDDNSQI

-148 GLGRKKDEAVGN
+148 GLGRTMSEIEGP
-160 IERKFNAV
+160 IERQFNAV

-187 NAYVIHTKFASTD
+187 NAYVIHTKNGNTD
-200 IATTQY
+200 ITTTEQSVVFE
-206 ISNGVTLASIGGT
+206 SNGNEFEIDSDEVTIAANQGVRELRLYYNNEG
-219 VNVNPGEVAYVQFM
+219 NVGELDF
-233 YDNDGRKGDVDPY
+233 Y
-246 KAKIKFGSA
+246 KAKVKYKNS
-255 GTSGSALANA
+255 GTGTIGVARVSEIFNKYSYEFN
-265 TWKIVTLDK
+265 
-274 LFTSFEYITDGV
+274 SDGDYYLRCYDFV
-286 TNKRILTATGFK
+286 GLNDDDAMGTVRFK
-298 GLENEDLG
+298 
-306 RFTKWEAESWN
+306 TWN
-317 TESTVEPGQTA
+317 TVQESTIPYANDTT

-335 TNIDEMT
+335 VNIDEMT
-342 MDLLTDVRNPTSY
+342 MDLLTDVRNTGSY
-355 LIQETSR
+355 TIDSASR
-362 TPYNLPLKSE
+362 TPYSLPLKTE
-372 NGGRCML
+372 NGARCMI

-404 DGTGGV
+404 DGTNGV
-410 SEVTRVATDSDG
+410 SQVTRVGTDVDG
-422 AFTIDALSLANKV
+422 SFTIDALSLANKV

-459 DSVKKTENPVYH
+459 DTVKKTENPVYH

-481 EVISTAE
+481 EVVSTAE
-488 TETSNSDHALGTL
+488 TETSDTDHALGTL
-501 AGRGKLT
+501 AGRGRLT
-508 GKHKGGKMIVK
+508 GKHKGGKMVVK
-519 CHEPCYVI
+519 CHEPCYVM

-532 TPRVDYSQGNK
+532 TPRIDYSQGNK

-565 SLITDEMAWFDT
+565 DLITDEMAWFDT
-577 EIDTASNNKIGFS
+577 EIDHTDGNKLGFS

-633 GKEGI
+633 GKQGI

>member
-1 MSSSIKL
+1 
-8 GGERLGSGK
+8 
-17 KNKYITK
+17 
-24 TFERSTHNLSY
+24 
-35 LWRSS
+35 

-110 DKVHLPQVKLKHYYR
+110 DKVHLPQLNLTHAYK
-125 PTDVYDDNSQI
+125 PEDIYDDNSQI

-148 GLGRKKDEAVGN
+148 GLGRTKNEQTGN

-187 NAYVIHTKFASTD
+187 NAYVIHTKNGNTD
-200 IATTQY
+200 ITTTGQFVKNNT
-206 ISNGVTLASIGGT
+206 NGGDSSITGSYANLGAGEVGEVKLYYNRETSIGDIDFY
-219 VNVNPGEVAYVQFM
+219 E
-233 YDNDGRKGDVDPY
+233 
-246 KAKIKFGSA
+246 AKIKYR
-255 GTSGSALANA
+255 SGSASLTVQKVSDLFNEFE
-265 TWKIVTLDK
+265 IVD
-274 LFTSFEYITDGV
+274 SGV
-286 TNKRILTATGFK
+286 SKYLRCYDFK
-298 GLENEDLG
+298 GLDDGDLLKS
-306 RFTKWEAESWN
+306 TSWQKFN
-317 TESTVEPGQTA
+317 TVQPSTIPYANDTT

-335 TNIDEMT
+335 VNIDEMT
-342 MDLLTDVRNPTSY
+342 MDLLTDVRNTGSY
-355 LIQETSR
+355 TINSASR
-362 TPYNLPLKSE
+362 TPYSLPLKTE
-372 NGGRCML
+372 NGARCMI

-404 DGTGGV
+404 DGTNGV
-410 SEVTRVATDSDG
+410 SQVTRVGTDADG
-422 AFTIDALSLANKV
+422 SFTIDALSLANKV

-459 DSVKKTENPVYH
+459 DTVKKTENPVYH

-481 EVISTAE
+481 EVVSTAE
-488 TETSNSDHALGTL
+488 TETSDTDHALGTL
-501 AGRGKLT
+501 AGRGRLT
-508 GKHKGGKMIVK
+508 GKHKGGKMVVK
-519 CHEPCYVI
+519 CHEPCYVM

-565 SLITDEMAWFDT
+565 DLITDEMAWFDT
-577 EIDTASNNKIGFS
+577 EIDHTDGNKIGYS

>member
-1 MSSSIKL
+1 MSSSVKL

-35 LWRSS
+35 IWRSS

-110 DKVHLPQVKLKHYYR
+110 DKVHLPQLRLLHAYK
-125 PTDVYDDNSQI
+125 PQDVYDDNSQI

-148 GLGRKKDEAVGN
+148 GLGRTKNGANGTV
-160 IERKFNAV
+160 ERKFNAV

-187 NAYVIHTKFASTD
+187 KAYVIHTKNGNTD
-200 IATTQY
+200 ITTTGQY
-206 ISNGVTLASIGGT
+206 ILDDNNNYTSIWT
-219 VNVNPGEVAYVQFM
+219 TSINKNA
-233 YDNDGRKGDVDPY
+233 GDVKELRIKYDP
-246 KAKIKFGSA
+246 
-255 GTSGSALANA
+255 
-265 TWKIVTLDK
+265 
-274 LFTSFEYITDGV
+274 E
-286 TNKRILTATGFK
+286 TATGKIDFYKAQVKYRSGSSPLAKQKVSNLFESYKYEWDNGNYYLVCYDFK
-298 GLENEDLG
+298 GLDAGDLENTTTWQKYNYLQP
-306 RFTKWEAESWN
+306 
-317 TESTVEPGQTA
+317 STVPYANDTT

-335 TNIDEMT
+335 ANIDEMR

-355 LIQETSR
+355 LIQDTSR
-362 TPYNLPLKSE
+362 TPYSLPLKME
-372 NGGRCML
+372 NGARCMI

-404 DGTGGV
+404 DGTDGV
-410 SEVTRVATDSDG
+410 SQVTRVATDSDG

-481 EVISTAE
+481 EVVSTAE
-488 TETSNSDHALGTL
+488 TETSNTDHALGTL
-501 AGRGKLT
+501 AGRGRLT

-519 CHEPCYVI
+519 CHEPCYVM

-565 SLITDEMAWFDT
+565 DLITDEMAWFDT
-577 EIDTASNNKIGFS
+577 EIDHIGTYKVGFS

-619 FMTLNRRYEATNES
+619 FMTLNRRYEGTLAS

>member
-1 MSSSIKL
+1 MSSSVKL

-110 DKVHLPQVKLKHYYR
+110 DKVHLPQIKMTHAYK
-125 PTDVYDDNSQI
+125 PEDIYDDNSQI

-148 GLGRKKDEAVGN
+148 GLGRTKNEQAGN

-187 NAYVIHTKFASTD
+187 NAYVIHTKNGNTD
-200 IATTQY
+200 ITTVGQN
-206 ISNGVTLASIGGT
+206 IITNNGTNVSIWSSSLSLA
-219 VNVNPGEVAYVQFM
+219 PGEIEELRLYYNRETAI
-233 YDNDGRKGDVDPY
+233 GDIDFYQAEVKY
-246 KAKIKFGSA
+246 R
-255 GTSGSALANA
+255 SGNAPLARQ
-265 TWKIVTLDK
+265 KVSD
-274 LFTSFEYITDGV
+274 LFESFEIVGDGL
-286 TNKRILTATGFK
+286 NKYLRCYDFK
-298 GLENEDLG
+298 GLDSGDLENTTTWG
-306 RFTKWEAESWN
+306 KYNSIQP
-317 TESTVEPGQTA
+317 STVPYANDTT

-355 LIQETSR
+355 LIQSSSR
-362 TPYNLPLKSE
+362 TPYSLPLKTE
-372 NGGRCML
+372 NGARCMI

-410 SEVTRVATDSDG
+410 SEVTRVATDADG

-451 WINAVYSH
+451 WINAVYS
-459 DSVKKTENPVYH
+459 
-471 GSLIK
+471 
-476 ELAFE
+476 
-481 EVISTAE
+481 
-488 TETSNSDHALGTL
+488 
-501 AGRGKLT
+501 
-508 GKHKGGKMIVK
+508 
-519 CHEPCYVI
+519 
-527 GIASI
+527 
-532 TPRVDYSQGNK
+532 
-543 WDTNLKTLDDL
+543 
-554 HKPDLDQIGFQ
+554 
-565 SLITDEMAWFDT
+565 
-577 EIDTASNNKIGFS
+577 
-590 SVGKVPAWLNYMTAV
+590 LNH
-605 NQTRGNFAEGNKEM
+605 NF
-619 FMTLNRRYEATNES
+619 
-633 GKEGI
+633 
-638 KDITTYVDP
+638 
-647 SKFNHIFA
+647 
-655 DTNLD
+655 
-660 SQNFWTQI
+660 
-668 SVNNT
+668 
-673 ARRKMSAKVI
+673 
-683 PNL
+683 

>member
-1 MSSSIKL
+1 MSSSVKL

-35 LWRSS
+35 IWRSS

-79 SYKVQLDVFE
+79 SYKVQLDIFE

-110 DKVHLPQVKLKHYYR
+110 DQVHLPQLKLTHAYK
-125 PTDVYDDNSQI
+125 PQDIYDDNSQI

-148 GLGRKKDEAVGN
+148 GLGRTMSEIEGP
-160 IERKFNAV
+160 IERQFNAV

-187 NAYVIHTKFASTD
+187 NAYVIHTKNGNTD
-200 IATTQY
+200 IPTMLQY
-206 ISNGVTLASIGGT
+206 TVHQTGSLNNINSQVNYGAGEIKELRFRYNKETAIG
-219 VNVNPGEVAYVQFM
+219 EIDF
-233 YDNDGRKGDVDPY
+233 Y
-246 KAKIKFGSA
+246 KAQVKYR
-255 GTSGSALANA
+255 SGSEPLAIQN
-265 TWKIVTLDK
+265 VSN
-274 LFTSFEYITDGV
+274 LFESYKYDWIDGQWE
-286 TNKRILTATGFK
+286 LLCYDFK
-298 GLENEDLG
+298 GLDAEDLG
-306 RFTKWEAESWN
+306 STTSWMKYN
-317 TESTVEPGQTA
+317 TNQPSTVPYANDTT

-335 TNIDEMT
+335 VNIDEMT
-342 MDLLTDVRNPTSY
+342 MDLLTDVRNTGSY
-355 LIQETSR
+355 TIDSASR
-362 TPYNLPLKSE
+362 TPYSLPLKTE
-372 NGGRCML
+372 NGARCMI

-404 DGTGGV
+404 DGTNGV
-410 SEVTRVATDSDG
+410 SQVTRVGTDVDG
-422 AFTIDALSLANKV
+422 SFTIDALSLANKV

-459 DSVKKTENPVYH
+459 DTVKKTENPVYH

-481 EVISTAE
+481 EVVSTAE
-488 TETSNSDHALGTL
+488 TETSDTDHALGTL
-501 AGRGKLT
+501 AGRGRLT

-519 CHEPCYVI
+519 CHEPCYVM

-565 SLITDEMAWFDT
+565 DLITDEMAWFDT
-577 EIDTASNNKIGFS
+577 EIDHTDNNKISYS

-619 FMTLNRRYEATNES
+619 FMTLNRRYEATNET
-633 GKEGI
+633 GKQGI

>member
-1 MSSSIKL
+1 
-8 GGERLGSGK
+8 
-17 KNKYITK
+17 
-24 TFERSTHNLSY
+24 
-35 LWRSS
+35 
-40 MSAGTLVPFM
+40 
-50 SEVGLP
+50 
-56 GDTFDISLDCDVKT
+56 VKT

-110 DKVHLPQVKLKHYYR
+110 DKVHLPQVKLTHAYKAQ
-125 PTDVYDDNSQI
+125 DIYDDNSQI

-148 GLGRKKDEAVGN
+148 GLGRTKNEANGIIN
-160 IERKFNAV
+160 REFNAV

-187 NAYVIHTKFASTD
+187 NAYVIHTKNGNTD
-200 IATTQY
+200 ITTLQY
-206 ISNGVTLASIGGT
+206 VMDQNEVGTNIMNAAVTKNA
-219 VNVNPGEVAYVQFM
+219 GELKELWFD
-233 YDNDGRKGDVDPY
+233 YDP
-246 KAKIKFGSA
+246 
-255 GTSGSALANA
+255 
-265 TWKIVTLDK
+265 
-274 LFTSFEYITDGV
+274 E
-286 TNKRILTATGFK
+286 TATGEVDFYEARVKYRSGNAPLAIQKVSDLFKSYKYEWYNGYYYLKCYDFK
-298 GLENEDLG
+298 GLDADDLEN
-306 RFTKWEAESWN
+306 TTTWQKYNAVQP
-317 TESTVEPGQTA
+317 STIPYANDTT

-335 TNIDEMT
+335 VNIDEMT
-342 MDLLTDVRNPTSY
+342 MDLLTDVRNTGSY
-355 LIQETSR
+355 EIDSASR
-362 TPYNLPLKSE
+362 TPYSLPLKVE
-372 NGGRCML
+372 NGARCMI

-404 DGTGGV
+404 DGTNGV
-410 SEVTRVATDSDG
+410 SQVTRVGTDVDG
-422 AFTIDALSLANKV
+422 SFTIDALSLANKV

-459 DSVKKTENPVYH
+459 DTVKKTENPVYH

-481 EVISTAE
+481 EVVSTAE
-488 TETSNSDHALGTL
+488 TETSDTDHALGTL
-501 AGRGKLT
+501 AGRGRLT

-519 CHEPCYVI
+519 CHEPCYVM

-565 SLITDEMAWFDT
+565 DLITDEMAWFDT
-577 EIDTASNNKIGFS
+577 EIDHNDNDKIGFS

>member
-17 KNKYITK
+17 KNKYVTK
-24 TFERSTHNLSY
+24 TFERSSHNLSY
-35 LWRSS
+35 LWKSS

-50 SEVGLP
+50 TEVGLP
-56 GDTFDISLDCDVKT
+56 GDTFDIELNCDVKT

-89 VPVRLFQG
+89 VPVRLFNG
-97 KLHLN
+97 KLHMN
-102 KLELGREM
+102 KLDLGREI
-110 DKVHLPQVKLKHYYR
+110 DKVHLPQIKMKHDYKKS
-125 PTDVYDDNSQI
+125 DVYDDNSQI
-136 NPSCIFSYLGIR
+136 NPSSIYSYLGIR
-148 GLGRKKDEAVGN
+148 GLGRTKTEQNGE
-160 IERKFNAV
+160 IERSFNAV

-187 NAYVIHTKFASTD
+187 NAFVIHTD
-200 IATTQY
+200 
-206 ISNGVTLASIGGT
+206 NGVNDID
-219 VNVNPGEVAYVQFM
+219 VNSSNQRINNLGLNVVRTISAGEVVELKFKY
-233 YDNDGRKGDVDPY
+233 NNETRIGDIQPET
-246 KAKIKFGSA
+246 AKIKYKL
-255 GTSGSALANA
+255 GTGV
-265 TWKIVTLDK
+265 WQEVYVDQ
-274 LFTSFEYITDGV
+274 LFETINHYTDD
-286 TNKRILTATGFK
+286 TNNRWMSCTDFK
-298 GLENEDLG
+298 GLSETDLNSETSWYYYQTS
-306 RFTKWEAESWN
+306 FT
-317 TESTVEPGQTA
+317 STIARNRVA
-328 ELEEFPL
+328 NLEEFPL
-335 TNIDEMT
+335 ANIDEMQ
-342 MDLLTDVRNPTSY
+342 MDLLADVRGTSSY
-355 LIQETSR
+355 VINDQGR
-362 TPYNLPLKSE
+362 IPYSLGLKKL
-372 NGGRCML
+372 NGEYCKL

-386 LKTYQ
+386 VKTYQ

-396 NWIDTEWI
+396 NWIDTDWI
-404 DGTGGV
+404 DGSGGV
-410 SEVTRVATDSDG
+410 SEVTAVDTSG
-422 AFTIDALSLANKV
+422 GSFTIDALSLANKV

-459 DSVKKTENPVYH
+459 ESVRKTETPVYH

-488 TETSNSDHALGTL
+488 TETSSNEHALGTL

-508 GKHKGGKMIVK
+508 GKHKGGKMVVK
-519 CHEPCYVI
+519 CHEPCYVM

-565 SLITDEMAWFDT
+565 DLITDEMAWFDT
-577 EIDTASNNKIGFS
+577 EIDTANGHAVGYK

-605 NQTRGNFAEGNKEM
+605 NQTRGAFAEENSQM
-619 FMTLNRRYEATNES
+619 FMTLNRKYEGTNEANE
-633 GKEGI
+633 EGI
-638 KDITTYVDP
+638 KDITTYIDP

-655 DTNLD
+655 ETSLD

>member
-1 MSSSIKL
+1 MSSSVKL

-56 GDTFDISLDCDVKT
+56 GDTFDIELNADVKT
-70 LPTIGPLFG
+70 LPTVGPLFG

-89 VPVRLFQG
+89 VPVRLFNG
-97 KLHLN
+97 KLHMN

-110 DKVHLPQVKLKHYYR
+110 NTVHLPQLEIEHDYK
-125 PTDVYDDNSQI
+125 PTDIFDDNSQI
-136 NPSCIFSYLGIR
+136 NPSCILSYLGIR
-148 GLGRKKDEAVGN
+148 GLGRTKDELAGDIKRN
-160 IERKFNAV
+160 FNAV

-187 NAYVIHTKFASTD
+187 NAYVVHTTNSSTNISVYTTNQQLNNNGLNISRVLPGSEVVELKYIYNNEDRIGD
-200 IATTQY
+200 INVDGAFINYRAGNDTIQK
-206 ISNGVTLASIGGT
+206 TLAKDLFEDHT
-219 VNVNPGEVAYVQFM
+219 Y
-233 YDNDGRKGDVDPY
+233 YTDDDNNRV
-246 KAKIKFGSA
+246 
-255 GTSGSALANA
+255 L
-265 TWKIVTLDK
+265 
-274 LFTSFEYITDGV
+274 SFY
-286 TNKRILTATGFK
+286 NFK
-298 GLENEDLG
+298 GLDPLDLSEDCEF
-306 RFTKWEAESWN
+306 RWVITDFISTISSKADI
-317 TESTVEPGQTA
+317 TELV
-328 ELEEFPL
+328 EFPL
-335 TNIDEMT
+335 ANIDEMT
-342 MDLLTDVRNPTSY
+342 MDLLSTVRATAPIIISDT
-355 LIQETSR
+355 TR
-362 TPYNLPLKSE
+362 APYGLSLKKE
-372 NGGRCML
+372 NGVYCKL

-386 LKTYQ
+386 VKTYQ

-410 SEVTRVATDSDG
+410 SEVTAVDTSG
-422 AFTIDALSLANKV
+422 GSFTIDALSLANKV

-459 DSVKKTENPVYH
+459 ESVRKTETPVYH

-488 TETSNSDHALGTL
+488 SETSSNEHPLGTL

-508 GKHKGGKMIVK
+508 GKHKGGKMVVK
-519 CHEPCYVI
+519 CHEPCYVM
-527 GIASI
+527 GLVSI
-532 TPRVDYSQGNK
+532 TPRIDYSQGNK
-543 WDTNLKTLDDL
+543 WDTNLQTLDDL

-565 SLITDEMAWFDT
+565 DLITDEMAWFDT
-577 EIDTASNNKIGFS
+577 EIDTANGDKVNYK

-605 NQTRGNFAEGNKEM
+605 NQTRGNFAETNKEM
-619 FMTLNRRYEATNES
+619 FMTLNRRYEAT
-633 GKEGI
+633 GTVGAEGI
-638 KDITTYVDP
+638 KDITTYIDP